1 MDDHD
6 TSDGV
11 IEIDDPRPGL
21 TREED
26 DELRRLAY
34 LARFGVLDDVT
45 KERMVELR
53 LRDRRKTIREPRWK
67 DTEMVTREILR
78 IIPPSQRP
86 PAFSSQQ
93 ASGASAGHGWDDER
107 L

>member
-1 MDDHD
+1 MEDAE
-6 TSDGV
+6 SSGV

-26 DELRRLAY
+26 DELRRLGY
-34 LARFGVLDDVT
+34 LARFGVLDEIA
-45 KERMVELR
+45 KERVVELR
-53 LRDRRKTIREPRWK
+53 SRDRRKTIREPRWK
-67 DTEMVTREILR
+67 DTEMVTREVLR

-86 PAFSSQQ
+86 QSFGNQRACG
-93 ASGASAGHGWDDER
+93 ASGDPGWDDDR